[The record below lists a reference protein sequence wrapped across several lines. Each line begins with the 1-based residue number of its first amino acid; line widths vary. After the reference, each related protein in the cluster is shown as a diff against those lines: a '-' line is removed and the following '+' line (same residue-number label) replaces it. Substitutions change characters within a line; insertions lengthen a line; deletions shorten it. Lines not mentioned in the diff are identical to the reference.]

1 MKQANF
7 EIFTLHRFTS
17 IITSQIDTVKRE
29 NILSIG
35 YIYMNLTKNLHNMYG
50 LKPVTISPSSKL
62 IFSR

>member
-7 EIFTLHRFTS
+7 KIFTLHRFTS

-35 YIYMNLTKNLHNMYG
+35 YIYESNQ
-50 LKPVTISPSSKL
+50 KPS
-62 IFSR
+62 

>member
-35 YIYMNLTKNLHNMYG
+35 YIYESNQ
-50 LKPVTISPSSKL
+50 KPS
-62 IFSR
+62 